1 MVRTVASRFGAALA
15 AWLHPPASQLGAGN
29 ASQKSSENLFDVV
42 PGLSLSARFAFA
54 ATIVLCNGMALLGG
68 WVVREIEKGMLQTL
82 AAEESVYVQGLFEP
96 IVPKLLGN
104 TWTPDEA
111 SRAGDQI
118 LKSAM
123 LGNRLAAV
131 AVWRPDGVVSYST
144 DRDLIGQKFPLT
156 AEIQAALK
164 GEIRTSLWDKR
175 LYGVYRKRPNEIP
188 VRTIYAPLRD
198 PGTNAIV
205 AVAELADNAEPSKS
219 QLDGIRRRTWIVVG
233 IATLLMIMLLFSIVH
248 QGSRTIDEQRREL
261 QSRYDEQARLAQ
273 LNKTL
278 NERLQDSNRH
288 GIELGEQLLR
298 RIGMGL
304 QDGPV
309 QMLALALLRMNELK
323 QTTDKSKGQKS
334 LQAPSA
340 AALEVIELAT
350 NEALKEIRAI
360 EASLVLPELRQLSP
374 HETLETAILA
384 HERVTGSQVERDIAN
399 LPPQVPLPIAICIFR
414 IAEEGLSNAFRH
426 AGGLGQKLT
435 ARGEGKSITLI
446 LSDNGPG
453 MSRDKQEALTRNL
466 GLRGLSQRVVSI
478 GGTFDIH
485 SEAGKGTQLRAWIP
499 CPEPVVPIAA
509 GKDSGAKGNE
519 SGSGQ
524 PGTGS

>member
-1 MVRTVASRFGAALA
+1 MVDTVASRFGAALA
-15 AWLHPPASQLGAGN
+15 VWLRPVAGAPAVDGQT
-29 ASQKSSENLFDVV
+29 SQKSGPENISDIV

-54 ATIVLCNGMALLGG
+54 AAIVLCNGMALLGG

-82 AAEESVYVQGLFEP
+82 AAEESVYVQSLLEP
-96 IVPKLLGN
+96 IVTKLLGN
-104 TWTPDEA
+104 TLMPDEA

-131 AVWRPDGVVSYST
+131 AVWRPDGLVSYST
-144 DRDLIGQKFPLT
+144 DRDLIGQRFPLT

-198 PGTNAIV
+198 QSTGAIV

-219 QLDGIRRRTWIVVG
+219 QLDGIRRRTWVVVG

-248 QGSRTIDEQRREL
+248 QGSRTIDEQQREL
-261 QSRYDEQARLAQ
+261 QSRYEDQARLAQ
-273 LNKTL
+273 VNKTL
-278 NERLQDSNRH
+278 NERLQESNRH

-323 QTTDKSKGQKS
+323 QTTDRAKGQRQQLPAAS
-334 LQAPSA
+334 T

-350 NEALKEIRAI
+350 SEALKEIRAI
-360 EASLVLPELRQLSP
+360 EASLVLPELRQLAP
-374 HETLETAILA
+374 AETLETAILA
-384 HERVTGSQVERDIAN
+384 HERTTGSQVERDISN
-399 LPPQVPLPIAICIFR
+399 LPRQVPLPLTICIFR
-414 IAEEGLSNAFRH
+414 IAEEGLINAFRH
-426 AGGLGQKLT
+426 AGGRGQKLT
-435 ARGEGKSITLI
+435 ARGDGKSITLTV
-446 LSDNGPG
+446 SDNGPG
-453 MSRDKQEALTRNL
+453 ISQGTQDSGTRNL
-466 GLRGLSQRVVSI
+466 GLRGLRQRVESI
-478 GGTFDIH
+478 GGRFDIR
-485 SEAGKGTQLRAWIP
+485 SEEGKGTQLCAWIP
-499 CPEPVVPIAA
+499 CPAPDLP
-509 GKDSGAKGNE
+509 
-519 SGSGQ
+519 
-524 PGTGS
+524 TL